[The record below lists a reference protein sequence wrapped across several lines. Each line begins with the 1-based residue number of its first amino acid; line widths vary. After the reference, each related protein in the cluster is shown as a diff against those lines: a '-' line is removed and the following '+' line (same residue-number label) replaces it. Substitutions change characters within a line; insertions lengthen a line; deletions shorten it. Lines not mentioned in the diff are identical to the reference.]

1 MMILNNDD
9 GDNDDNDEID
19 TASVVFADVVGD
31 GACDYN
37 NDNDNRHFQPS
48 GQQHPKRGQRPHRP
62 RGVGALQHRPRVPR
76 LPRICTSPGTD
87 ETSTLQRCCSPEK
100 PDEPH
105 KRSECKR
112 NRIRNVRD

>member
-37 NDNDNRHFQPS
+37 IDENDNH
-48 GQQHPKRGQRPHRP
+48 HHC
-62 RGVGALQHRPRVPR
+62 H
-76 LPRICTSPGTD
+76 
-87 ETSTLQRCCSPEK
+87 
-100 PDEPH
+100 H
-105 KRSECKR
+105 HH
-112 NRIRNVRD
+112 

>member
-37 NDNDNRHFQPS
+37 SDNDEV
-48 GQQHPKRGQRPHRP
+48 RGY
-62 RGVGALQHRPRVPR
+62 
-76 LPRICTSPGTD
+76 IFCISK
-87 ETSTLQRCCSPEK
+87 EK
-100 PDEPH
+100 SQYPNNL
-105 KRSECKR
+105 SAT
-112 NRIRNVRD
+112 